1 MRAEYGSRSIAL
13 ASSKPPHRAV
23 VRRYNHAMAFTLA
36 EPRTVQTKRGLVSY
50 RYAAPH
56 AARSQT
62 PVVLLHGLG
71 GSSVVWARNMK
82 ALAQVLP
89 VFALDL
95 WSPGRN
101 KRPERATP
109 AAGVHFLSTFMDAVG
124 IQAAHVVGNSLGGLI
139 AGHFAIAHPSR
150 VRSLTFVG
158 SAGLGREI
166 AWSQRLLTLRGV
178 GEFFF
183 RPTERRVRS
192 MLKLLIKNGD
202 IPEELVRA
210 LYEDSVQPGVTKQM
224 LAALRAGVSLRG
236 VKRSVIFLDGLA
248 KIDIPSLVTAGERDP
263 LFPASHPER
272 AAAALPH
279 AELHVFAGAGH
290 WPHFE
295 DSSAFN
301 QVLLDFL
308 NTVEANTVA

>member
-1 MRAEYGSRSIAL
+1 
-13 ASSKPPHRAV
+13 
-23 VRRYNHAMAFTLA
+23 MAFTPA
-36 EPRTVQTKRGLVSY
+36 EPRTVQTTQGLVSY
-50 RYAAPH
+50 RYAASHPSG
-56 AARSQT
+56 SQT

-71 GSSVVWARNMK
+71 GSSIVWTRNME
-82 ALAQVLP
+82 ALAQSRP
-89 VFALDL
+89 VFAPDL
-95 WSPGRN
+95 WSPQGTGRSN
-101 KRPERATP
+101 RTTP
-109 AAGVHFLSTFMDAVG
+109 AEGVRFLSAFMDAVG
-124 IQAAHVVGNSLGGLI
+124 LEAAHVAGNSLGGLI

-166 AWSQRLLTLRGV
+166 AWSQRLLTLPGV

-192 MLKLLIKNGD
+192 MLKLLIKNDD
-202 IPEELVRA
+202 IPEDLVQA
-210 LYEDSVQPGVTKQM
+210 LYEASLQPGVTKQM

-236 VKRSVIFLDGLA
+236 VKGSVMFLEGLA
-248 KIDIPSLVTAGERDP
+248 KIEIPSLVTAGERDP

-272 AAAALPH
+272 AVATLPH

-301 QVLLDFL
+301 QVVLDFL
-308 NTVEANTVA
+308 NTVEANTAA